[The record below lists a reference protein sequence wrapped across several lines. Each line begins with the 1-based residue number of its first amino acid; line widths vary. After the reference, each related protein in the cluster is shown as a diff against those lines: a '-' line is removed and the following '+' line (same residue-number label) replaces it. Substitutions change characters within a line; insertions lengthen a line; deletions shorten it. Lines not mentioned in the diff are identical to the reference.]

1 MPDFARMLDE
11 LQYNLIVMLAGVQ
24 WSLQKALLM
33 AGYTIKLINQ
43 FLIDNAFVPIISQT
57 NASLRIAVGYV
68 FIVALL
74 VLGITYLLAAF
85 IRLEVV
91 SPRSAIL
98 WYGAGL
104 LFFSIGPSFYQG
116 MNTFRLNIAQLLT
129 LSESSQ
135 NDSTPLQEIA
145 KPNLLSIISDKKLSE
160 RNFNKKPDDLEKL

>member
-11 LQYNLIVMLAGVQ
+11 LQYNIIVMLAGVH

-57 NASLRIAVGYV
+57 NDSLRIAVGYV

-91 SPRSAIL
+91 SPRSAIM
-98 WYGAGL
+98 WYVAGL

-116 MNTFRLNIAQLLT
+116 MNTFRLN
-129 LSESSQ
+129 
-135 NDSTPLQEIA
+135 
-145 KPNLLSIISDKKLSE
+145 
-160 RNFNKKPDDLEKL
+160 